1 MNKKWI
7 EVLMKFVSFF
17 AKCQI
22 IKTAS
27 CFLCVAILLFF
38 PIDEFAQP
46 KVKDKLYQGLILDE
60 VMVKAVQTGFDVK
73 AFIQKVKNDTT
84 YYKAFKTL
92 RIVSFDL
99 YSDIIIE
106 DKQQNQK
113 ASYQGVSHQ
122 KIENHCRSMHVKH
135 EKVSGDF
142 YKRNKQY
149 RYNTAKLY
157 AHLFFTQGSI
167 CNETNLVGNKVYS
180 GTAKYEE
187 QLRML
192 IFNPGKRISGIPGIG
207 DNVAIFEEPYF
218 SRYNFYLSR
227 TTYLQQDC
235 YVFTAKPKAAFK
247 KQVVINELRTWF
259 RVSDFAIMAR
269 DYSLSF
275 KTLFYDFDV
284 VMKVKLKP
292 FKQHLVPYEVY
303 YKGNWHVFS
312 KSREMANFTAIF
324 SDFQ

>member
-1 MNKKWI
+1 
-7 EVLMKFVSFF
+7 MKALFTLLLTT
-17 AKCQI
+17 I
-22 IKTAS
+22 
-27 CFLCVAILLFF
+27 LGILL
-38 PIDEFAQP
+38 PLMLHAQP
-46 KVKDKLYQGLILDE
+46 KTKDKLYQGLILDD
-60 VMVKAVQTGFDVK
+60 VMVKAVQSGFDVK

-99 YSDIIIE
+99 YSDILIE
-106 DKQQNQK
+106 DKNQNQK

-122 KIENHCRSMHVKH
+122 KIANHCRSMQVKQ
-135 EKVSGDF
+135 EKVRGDF

-149 RYNTAKLY
+149 RYSTAKLY
-157 AHLFFTQGSI
+157 AHLFFTQGSV
-167 CNETNLVGNKVYS
+167 CNETNIVGNKVYS

-207 DNVAIFEEPYF
+207 DNVAIFDEPYF
-218 SRYNFYLSR
+218 SKYNFYLSR

-235 YVFTAKPKAAFK
+235 YVFTAKPKASFK
-247 KQVVINELRTWF
+247 KQVVINELKTWF

-292 FKQHLVPYEVY
+292 FKQYLVPYEVY